1 MHIKNILEEGELQEI
16 SVCKDF
22 LHTAA
27 DGKNYEIAYYN
38 LVVRRTFISIETII
52 HQTI

>member
-22 LHTAA
+22 LHTTEHGARA
-27 DGKNYEIAYYN
+27 KACANCESG
-38 LVVRRTFISIETII
+38 VIEK
-52 HQTI
+52 